1 MSGAD
6 WRQQE
11 ELEEQQYIEL
21 MDGKDVDVCEFV
33 QGQAHRVDGQ
43 PIPRN
48 SSKSFVRGW
57 IAQNAIE
64 EIKRDLL

>member
-11 ELEEQQYIEL
+11 ELEEQQYVEL
-21 MDGKDVDVCEFV
+21 MDGKDVDICEFV
-33 QGQAHRVDGQ
+33 QGQAHRVDGKT
-43 PIPRN
+43 IPRN

-64 EIKRDLL
+64 DIKRDLL

>member
-11 ELEEQQYIEL
+11 ELEEQQWCEEL
-21 MDGKDVDVCEFV
+21 DIFEFV
-33 QGQAHRVDGQ
+33 QGQAHRDDGNMT
-43 PIPRN
+43 IPRN

-57 IAQNAIE
+57 VAQNAIE
-64 EIKRDLL
+64 DIKRELL

>member
-11 ELEEQQYIEL
+11 ELEEQQWCEI
-21 MDGKDVDVCEFV
+21 MDGNGVDVCEFV
-33 QGQAHRVDGQ
+33 QGQQHRFEGHE
-43 PIPRN
+43 IPPE

-57 IAQNAIE
+57 LAQNAIE
-64 EIKRDLL
+64 DIKRELS